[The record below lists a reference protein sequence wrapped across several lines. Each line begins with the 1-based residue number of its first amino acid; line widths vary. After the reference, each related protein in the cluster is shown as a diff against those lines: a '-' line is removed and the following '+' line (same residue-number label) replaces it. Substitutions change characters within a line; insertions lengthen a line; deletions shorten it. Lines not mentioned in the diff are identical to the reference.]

1 MANYRKPTLSN
12 TGEAVVTRLPAVA
25 DRFYPGEEAALDKMV
40 TGFFDAVPASSKIKA
55 IGAVAP
61 HAGYVFS
68 GSICAETL
76 KNIVIPETV
85 VILGPNHQGYGPP
98 VALSKE
104 NWQMPWGEVPVNKD
118 FADLLSGADAGIQVS
133 DSAHRYEHSLEVQV
147 PFLQKLQ
154 PRLTI
159 VPLVLS
165 RLSYS
170 ACQGLAQVLADSIKE
185 FKYPVLLLASSDMS
199 HYESRQQA
207 QAQDTMALD
216 QLTALNPKGLYTTVL
231 DNSITMCGIIPVT
244 VALQSAMLLG
254 ANTAHVVRYSD
265 SGAVSGDTQQVVG
278 YAGAVMYTA

>member
-1 MANYRKPTLSN
+1 M
-12 TGEAVVTRLPAVA
+12 VRLPAVA
-25 DRFYPGEEAALDKMV
+25 DRFYPGEEAALDTML
-40 TGFFDAVPASSKIKA
+40 TGFFDHVPPSPKIQA
-55 IGAVAP
+55 LAAVAP

-98 VALSKE
+98 IALSQE
-104 NWQMPWGEVPVNKD
+104 NWQMPWGEVPVNQD
-118 FADLLSGADAGIQVS
+118 FTDLLAGADAAIQIS
-133 DSAHRYEHSLEVQV
+133 DSAHRYEHSLEVQI

-165 RLSYS
+165 RLSYP

-185 FKYPVLLLASSDMS
+185 FKDPVLLLASSDMS

-207 QAQDTMALD
+207 QMKDTMALD
-216 QLTALNPKGLYTTVL
+216 QLTALNPEKLYTTVL
-231 DNSITMCGIIPVT
+231 DNGITMCGIIPVT
-244 VALQSAMLLG
+244 VALQSALLLG
-254 ANTAHVVRYSD
+254 ATTAQIIRYSD
-265 SGAVSGDTQQVVG
+265 SGAVSGDTEQVVG
-278 YAGAVMYTA
+278 YAGALMYRA

>member
-1 MANYRKPTLSN
+1 M
-12 TGEAVVTRLPAVA
+12 VRLPAVA
-25 DRFYPGEEAALDKMV
+25 DRFYPGEEAALDTMI
-40 TGFFDAVPASSKIKA
+40 TGFFDHVPTSTKIKA
-55 IGAVAP
+55 VAAVAP

-98 VALSKE
+98 IALSEE
-104 NWQMPWGEVPVNKD
+104 NWQMPWGEVPVNRD
-118 FADLLSGADAGIQVS
+118 FTDLLLQADVGIQVS

-154 PRLTI
+154 PHLTI

-165 RLSYS
+165 QLSYP
-170 ACQGLAQVLADSIKE
+170 ACQGLAQALADSIKRFE
-185 FKYPVLLLASSDMS
+185 APVLLLASSDMS

-207 QAQDTMALD
+207 QEKDTMALD
-216 QLTALNPKGLYTTVL
+216 QLTALNPEGLYTTVL
-231 DNSITMCGIIPVT
+231 ENNITMCGIIPVT
-244 VALQSAMLLG
+244 VALQSAILLG
-254 ANTAHVVRYSD
+254 ANAAQIIRYSD
-265 SGAVSGDTQQVVG
+265 SGEVSGDTQQVVG